1 MNFFRECSVLHI
13 IIIIVLIQYFIQ
25 LVAVACVNLS
35 LSIDSSDYRT
45 ARIAMKGLY
54 CKPGDQG
61 DVKFVSQETVRVHD
75 HAFVFSDA
83 CIYISTVSW
92 RNL

>member
-1 MNFFRECSVLHI
+1 MH
-13 IIIIVLIQYFIQ
+13 IIIVLIKFFIQ
-25 LVAVACVNLS
+25 LVAVACVNIS
-35 LSIDSSDYRT
+35 LGIDLSDYRT
-45 ARIAMKGLY
+45 ARFAMKGLY

-83 CIYISTVSW
+83 CIYLTYPQFIGDICYKQFV
-92 RNL
+92 LIA